1 MTEIQ
6 TTDTDINRSYG
17 VDKTLHIQRDSLLFA
32 REEYNAISQEQLTHN
47 KTLLLTPSKI
57 KQPQGRCQ
65 NQHVLNPGS
74 YSKRWTT

>member
-47 KTLLLTPSKI
+47 KLYYSRPRRLNNPKEDVNLWGLLQKL
-57 KQPQGRCQ
+57 Q
-65 NQHVLNPGS
+65 
-74 YSKRWTT
+74 